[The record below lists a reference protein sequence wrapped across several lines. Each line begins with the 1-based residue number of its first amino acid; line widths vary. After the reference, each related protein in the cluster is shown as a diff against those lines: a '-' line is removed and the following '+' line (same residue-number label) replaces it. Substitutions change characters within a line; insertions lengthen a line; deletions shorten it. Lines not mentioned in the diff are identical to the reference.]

1 MCSLSQEL
9 NWFRMRPLRGLRQ
22 ILFPKIFEISDCFGT
37 FPKMTENARGG
48 CQKQGLLVS
57 TRASS
62 TNVSKP
68 ESQKNKKNKKPK
80 KPKKTKKQKKQKQ
93 KNKKTKKT
101 KKPKKPKNQKK
112 QKNKNTKKTKK
123 KKTTKNQNFWGLVY
137 GNISH
142 SSEFFFVF
150 CFFGF

>member
-1 MCSLSQEL
+1 MCSPQQEL

-48 CQKQGLLVS
+48 CQKQGMVVS

-68 ESQKNKKNKKPK
+68 ENQKNTKKTKGPTKNKKNKKPK
-80 KPKKTKKQKKQKQ
+80 KNTKKQKNNQ
-93 KNKKTKKT
+93 KT
-101 KKPKKPKNQKK
+101 KKPKNP
-112 QKNKNTKKTKK
+112 
-123 KKTTKNQNFWGLVY
+123 NFW
-137 GNISH
+137 SH
-142 SSEFFFVF
+142 IVLNFFCVFFFVF
-150 CFFGF
+150 CFLVFDSKEIGKD